1 MEISNK
7 DKKLLVYLLA
17 VVIIAAAYVF
27 GAKPFLDKQAELV
40 EEIENLQNQVNHYS
54 QIHNAREKYEAKTE
68 QDEVRYQEEIKK
80 FFPGLDQ
87 ESTIV
92 LIKDIENGTNV
103 WISKVAFQE
112 TQILVGTSSSDSGE
126 VTEADDSVAPSS
138 SLAGVKQDLSIDY
151 SASYP
156 DFKKLLDRVKNNS
169 QRLYISS
176 LSATYSVDTGRVT
189 GNLTLS
195 QYALEGSGI
204 EKEAPDLSGVG
215 IGVENIFTSDSN
227 SGVVFGTVENNT
239 EESGAIENT
248 GAAENPE
255 TIEELIDAQNA
266 ENEEGAGGEENPE
279 QPAEPSKPKAPAGGI
294 I

>member
-40 EEIENLQNQVNHYS
+40 EETENLQNQVNHYS

-68 QDEVRYQEEIKK
+68 QDEARYQEEIKK

-126 VTEADDSVAPSS
+126 VTDADDSAAPSS
-138 SLAGVKQDLSIDY
+138 SLSGVKQDLSIDY

-156 DFKKLLDRVKNNS
+156 DFKKLLDRVKNNG

-239 EESGAIENT
+239 EENGTIENT

-255 TIEELIDAQNA
+255 TIEDLIDAQNA